1 MPDPGTDEDGDDGSD
16 APSPEGADS
25 APADGATPLGPTLD
39 DAAVGVGLLDVD
51 MGPSSALAHLYRG
64 EIHRM
69 KFWRERLDRTTNW
82 AVIVLAAVLTWA
94 FSAPSNPHYVLLGG
108 SAVLALFLVVEARR
122 YRGYDIWRSRVRTLQ
137 RNVWAVGLDP
147 DGQQPDG
154 DWRARLATDYREPTV
169 KISTEEALAHR
180 LRRIYLPLLT
190 VLLAAWVVRVT
201 AYGEASWPASAAVGR
216 IPGVAVTAAVVLAYG
231 AAVAV
236 ACRPRTW
243 HARGELR
250 EEDLRDR

>member
-1 MPDPGTDEDGDDGSD
+1 VVGIAYKKQYTMAGSHSGDDGEES
-16 APSPEGADS
+16 DS
-25 APADGATPLGPTLD
+25 APGGDATSPEDLT
-39 DAAVGVGLLDVD
+39 DAEVGVGLLDVD
-51 MGPSSALAHLYRG
+51 MGPSSSLAHLYRG

-122 YRGYDIWRSRVRTLQ
+122 FRGYDIWRGRVRMLQ

-147 DGQQPDG
+147 DGQEAEPH
-154 DWRARLATDYREPTV
+154 WRERLAADYREPTV
-169 KISTEEALAHR
+169 KISAEEALAHR

-190 VLLAAWVVRVT
+190 VLLTAWVVRVT
-201 AYGEASWPASAAVGR
+201 AYGALSWPASAAVGS
-216 IPGVAVTAAVVLAYG
+216 IPGVAVTAAVVVAYVA
-231 AAVAV
+231 AAVV
-236 ACRPRTW
+236 TFRPRTW

-250 EEDLRDR
+250 REKLRD